1 MRWRSLRERYSK
13 ELRNTIKET
22 RSGKPIFEESSWE
35 WFNYMNFLS
44 DIVKPR
50 KTAAS
55 NITLQIREDYCSPSN
70 NCYTSSFFDSNSEY
84 TEQVSPHTPR
94 NLESQ
99 EDEYDLEETSVP
111 EKTFHVSTPPTVSRA
126 TTPKAGTSQK
136 RKGDPLEKTV
146 QNSKKIKNKDCLT
159 NNEID
164 LRLVKILEKSESN
177 NCVED
182 EDDVFCKA
190 LAFELR
196 KIKDEKE
203 KQRRKAKLYLVAT
216 GLE

>member
-1 MRWRSLRERYSK
+1 MLGRNWQKLSILKVCISENYFMRNINIHLAVSTYITYSLFILSFGFANAVAISTRTLFKRITK
-13 ELRNTIKET
+13 HHQRNT
-22 RSGKPIFEESSWE
+22 KPIFEESSWE

-70 NCYTSSFFDSNSEY
+70 NCYTSSFFDSNSEH

-111 EKTFHVSTPPTVSRA
+111 EKTFH
-126 TTPKAGTSQK
+126 
-136 RKGDPLEKTV
+136 E
-146 QNSKKIKNKDCLT
+146 
-159 NNEID
+159 
-164 LRLVKILEKSESN
+164 
-177 NCVED
+177 
-182 EDDVFCKA
+182 
-190 LAFELR
+190 
-196 KIKDEKE
+196 
-203 KQRRKAKLYLVAT
+203 
-216 GLE
+216 

>member
-22 RSGKPIFEESSWE
+22 RSGKPIFEESSSE

-70 NCYTSSFFDSNSEY
+70 NCYTSSFFDSNSEH

-111 EKTFHVSTPPTVSRA
+111 EKTF
-126 TTPKAGTSQK
+126 
-136 RKGDPLEKTV
+136 L
-146 QNSKKIKNKDCLT
+146 
-159 NNEID
+159 
-164 LRLVKILEKSESN
+164 
-177 NCVED
+177 
-182 EDDVFCKA
+182 F
-190 LAFELR
+190 
-196 KIKDEKE
+196 
-203 KQRRKAKLYLVAT
+203 QRRQL
-216 GLE
+216 